1 MIVRS
6 APVPLEVQGRELA
19 ARDQRLAEI
28 ETLQP
33 ALEFTAAGFPGGAA
47 IEQGLDALT
56 PDFQALITVELTG
69 IKLIVGNS
77 LHARML
83 EPEGRFVSPA
93 VSPSPGRNPGRR
105 CARPG

>member
-1 MIVRS
+1 MIVRG
-6 APVPLEVQGRELA
+6 APVALEVQGRELA

-33 ALEFTAAGFPGGAA
+33 ALEFAAGGLPGGPA
-47 IEQGLDALT
+47 IEQRLDALT
-56 PDFQALITVELTG
+56 PDFQAFITVELAG

-83 EPEGRFVSPA
+83 EPDGRFVSPA
-93 VSPSPGRNPGRR
+93 ISPSSGRNPGRR
-105 CARPG
+105 CARYG